1 MRIDEIENV
10 RKRIAFA
17 GKIGAPQC
25 DRHQL
30 GPARNQRVAHQF
42 VRCKFPRADDQPRSE
57 FAIGNFQFR
66 GFVRHWET
74 INEFICARE
83 FSNTGG
89 TQGFVLCGQL
99 TFCPLDDDSAECN
112 SAGRTDW
119 KSMFRWQFCAV
130 RLWFLTTKFVSMTK
144 FDLRRRDCVKGM
156 SQLPNE
162 DVDLVVTSPPYNLGV
177 RYGKFSDRQDRQS
190 YLGWFREWAAEVRRI
205 LKSNGS
211 FFLNIGAAPSNPMLP
226 YEIVIELRDLFVLQ
240 NTIHWIKSITIEDR
254 ASDIRSF
261 GHFKPISSKRFLND
275 CHEYI
280 FHFTKTGRV
289 EMDRLALGVPY
300 QDKSNI
306 SRWSHTR
313 GSDLRC
319 RGNTWFIPYET
330 IQSRAKERPH
340 PATFPVQLAEWCIKL
355 HGLSRVQTM
364 LDPFLGIGNSAI
376 AAQRCGVKKFI
387 GFEIDQTYLA
397 EARRRIG

>member
-1 MRIDEIENV
+1 
-10 RKRIAFA
+10 
-17 GKIGAPQC
+17 
-25 DRHQL
+25 
-30 GPARNQRVAHQF
+30 
-42 VRCKFPRADDQPRSE
+42 
-57 FAIGNFQFR
+57 
-66 GFVRHWET
+66 
-74 INEFICARE
+74 
-83 FSNTGG
+83 
-89 TQGFVLCGQL
+89 
-99 TFCPLDDDSAECN
+99 
-112 SAGRTDW
+112 
-119 KSMFRWQFCAV
+119 MFRWQFCAV

-162 DVDLVVTSPPYNLGV
+162 HVDLVVTSPPYNLGV

-190 YLGWFREWAAEVRRI
+190 YLGWCREWAAEVRRI

-211 FFLNIGAAPSNPMLP
+211 FFLNIGAAPSDPMLP

-254 ASDIRSF
+254 ASDVRSF

-306 SRWSHTR
+306 SRWRHTR